1 MKRINLLY
9 WIFNGLL
16 AALMIFSGI
25 PNILS
30 TPESVQLV
38 TDHLRF
44 PLFFIPFLGVA
55 KVLGAIVILLPG
67 FPRLKEWV
75 YAGFTY
81 DLVAA
86 TYASICVGDPAS
98 GWLWMSL
105 FFALLAATYISHHRR
120 LKARVQ
126 AA

>member
-1 MKRINLLY
+1 MKRIDLFH

-16 AALMIFSGI
+16 AAFMLFSGI

-30 TPESVQLV
+30 TPGSIQLV
-38 TDHLRF
+38 SDHLRF

-55 KVLGAIVILLPG
+55 KVLGAIIVLLPG

-105 FFALLAATYISHHRR
+105 FFVLLAAAYIAYHRR
-120 LKARVQ
+120 LRARTQ
-126 AA
+126 AV

>member
-1 MKRINLLY
+1 MKRLNLLY
-9 WIFNGLL
+9 WILNGLL
-16 AALMIFSGI
+16 AALMLFSGI

-38 TDHLRF
+38 TDHLQF

-67 FPRLKEWV
+67 LPRLKEWV

-98 GWLWMSL
+98 GWLWMSM
-105 FFALLAATYISHHRR
+105 FFVLLAAAYIAYHKR
-120 LKARVQ
+120 LKARAQ
-126 AA
+126 AG